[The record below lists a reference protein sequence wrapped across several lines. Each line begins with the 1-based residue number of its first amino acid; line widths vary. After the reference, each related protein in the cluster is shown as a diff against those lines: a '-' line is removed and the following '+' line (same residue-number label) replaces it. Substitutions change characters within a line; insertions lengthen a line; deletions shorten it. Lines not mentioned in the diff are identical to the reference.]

1 MAPGSSTPRATHIE
15 EEGVLI
21 DNFRLVTK
29 GRLDEEGIRRLLA
42 EHPWPARNPDQ
53 NLADLRAQVAAN
65 EKGVAELRKMVGHF
79 GLRGG
84 AGLHAARAGQCR
96 RVGAAGAGC
105 A

>member
-42 EHPWPARNPDQ
+42 EHPWPARN
-53 NLADLRAQVAAN
+53 LIRILRISGSGRSQ
-65 EKGVAELRKMVGHF
+65 
-79 GLRGG
+79 
-84 AGLHAARAGQCR
+84 
-96 RVGAAGAGC
+96 
-105 A
+105 